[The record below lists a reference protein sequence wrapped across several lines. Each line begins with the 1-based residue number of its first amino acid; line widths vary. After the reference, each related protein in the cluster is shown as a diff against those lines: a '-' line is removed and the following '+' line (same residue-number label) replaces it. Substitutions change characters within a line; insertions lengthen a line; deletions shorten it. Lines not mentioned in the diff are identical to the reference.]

1 MGNTEKLDLTALK
14 KALLLRKKELEETSV
29 QSQEMREPVEL
40 DQTVQGRLSRQDA
53 LQQQEM
59 AKATE
64 RRRQND
70 LQRTMKALERIDTED
85 FGYCVSCD
93 EEIEKKRIELDPAII
108 ICLSCA
114 SKI

>member
-93 EEIEKKRIELDPAII
+93 EEIEKKRIELDPAILT
-108 ICLSCA
+108 CLSCA